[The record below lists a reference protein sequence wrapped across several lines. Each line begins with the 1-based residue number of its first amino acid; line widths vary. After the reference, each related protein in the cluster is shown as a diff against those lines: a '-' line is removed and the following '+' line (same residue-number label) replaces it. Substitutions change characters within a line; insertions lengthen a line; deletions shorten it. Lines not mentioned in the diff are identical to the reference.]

1 MVELKNISQNFN
13 LVFVEIIIFT
23 RIIKTNMEIFRDK
36 KTLTDYIERQKEMG
50 KRIGFAPTM
59 GALHQGHLSLYEI
72 ANKENDLVISS
83 IFVNPTQFNN
93 PDDLK
98 KYPRD
103 TNRDLKLLE
112 KTGIVDAVYLPEVED
127 LYPDGLTS
135 KSFNFDGLENMM
147 EGKSRPGHFD
157 GVGTVVEE
165 LFSQVKPDN
174 AYFGEKDFQQL
185 TIIEKLAA
193 QLKLPVKI
201 HGVPIYREENGLAM
215 SSRNERLSSA
225 QRDAAKVIHET
236 LVKVND
242 WFRIITVPEINKR
255 VKDIFDDQRGMTL
268 EYFEIAD
275 ENTLKETDFF
285 YKDKNYRA
293 FIVVNVGDV
302 RLIDNMHLD

>member
-1 MVELKNISQNFN
+1 MLELKNICQNFN
-13 LVFVEIIIFT
+13 LVFEEIIIFT
-23 RIIKTNMEIFRDK
+23 RIIKINMEIFRDK

-157 GVGTVVEE
+157 GVGTIVKR
-165 LFSQVKPDN
+165 LFEIVKPSH

-185 TIIEKLAA
+185 QIVKKLVSKYEMKVA
-193 QLKLPVKI
+193 I
-201 HGVPIYREENGLAM
+201 TGCPIFRETSGLAM
-215 SSRNERLSSA
+215 ISRNERLSPKA
-225 QRDAAKVIHET
+225 REKAALIFEILKDATAVFKTHSMKETVNFVEKVF
-236 LVKVND
+236 KKY
-242 WFRIITVPEINKR
+242 PE
-255 VKDIFDDQRGMTL
+255 FEL

-275 ENTLKETDFF
+275 EETLLPSEN
-285 YKDKNYRA
+285 KDENKKYRGFVA
-293 FIVVNVGDV
+293 VFIEKI
-302 RLIDNMHLD
+302 RLIDNISLN